1 MAMQIRTKF
10 RAVGLLDYAKQGKE
24 ALKHIKRA
32 LYASLN
38 SGRRVARQRISSE
51 FQTRTGF
58 LRRQAG
64 KMRPQLGIFMQRRA
78 RRGAPSKGS
87 ATPYEIGG
95 RITPIPKLINIFE
108 RGPRS
113 RTGEDSCGP
122 DPSSGLGKRRSIK
135 RRCGS
140 LRKSWM
146 GSDDEPTTG
155 HGTRSAAHR
164 ARSSVSQGQ
173 TQG

>member
-38 SGRRVARQRISSE
+38 AGRRVARQRISSE

-87 ATPYEIGG
+87 TTPYEIGG
-95 RITPIPKLINIFE
+95 RVTPIPKLMNIFE
-108 RGPRS
+108 RGATLAHGRGFLRPRPIV
-113 RTGEDSCGP
+113 GP
-122 DPSSGLGKRRSIK
+122 AQEAIDQ
-135 RRCGS
+135 
-140 LRKSWM
+140 
-146 GSDDEPTTG
+146 
-155 HGTRSAAHR
+155 AAMR
-164 ARSSVSQGQ
+164 EFKKVMDGIGR
-173 TQG
+173 